1 MRSFESRLQPTLERY
16 PFFILNS
23 MSDRVFCLNCWFE
36 GHVQGV
42 GFRYQ
47 TVCLAKGFEVTGTVK
62 NLPDGRVHL
71 YAEGEE
77 NEVFDFQKEVG
88 SELEA
93 YIRGTE
99 IQTTTGPRRCAG
111 FSILHE

>member
-1 MRSFESRLQPTLERY
+1 
-16 PFFILNS
+16 
-23 MSDRVFCLNCWFE
+23 MSDNIFRMNCWFE

-47 TVCLAKGFEVTGTVK
+47 TVSVAKGFEVTGNVR

-77 NEVFDFQKEVG
+77 AEVTSFQREVE
-88 SELEA
+88 SELKS
-93 YIRGTE
+93 YIRESE
-99 IQTTTGPRRCAG
+99 IKTDRGPRMAQSFR
-111 FSILHE
+111 IVQ